1 MNICMLEDNMDNEL
15 VCLVSDLEEQ
25 EALRVVREGLAEGVA
40 PSAIL
45 ADTRKA
51 LDIVGERY
59 EASEYFIPDLMYA
72 GAIAGQILDIVKP
85 RIQEA
90 NDQTEPVG
98 KMLIGTVAGD
108 IHDIGKNVM
117 VFLLEA
123 NGFRVKDLGID
134 VGKEVFVEE
143 IKSFQPDIVGL
154 SGLLTSVFE
163 TMKETV
169 DAIEAAGLRDG
180 RNIIIGGGQVDE
192 TVKDYTGADG
202 FAADAGVGIQQ
213 CLSWMGEAR
222 K

>member
-1 MNICMLEDNMDNEL
+1 MDNEL

-123 NGFRVKDLGID
+123 NGFKVKDLGID

>member
-123 NGFRVKDLGID
+123 NGFKVKDLGID